1 MNARIDAVDADLSW
15 FSINAEAYNLG
26 NADADQLV
34 PELGRRGL
42 FRIGVPQALGGDGGD
57 TFDGV
62 EAIAAIAERSLTA
75 AFVCWGQRTFI
86 EYLLQSPNAALRERW
101 LPALLAGEF
110 AGATG
115 LSNAMKFLSG
125 IESLQLNATA
135 KGERWQL
142 DGRLPWVTNLRTAGF
157 IVAAAVARSDGAAP
171 MVVAITDSE
180 SGVTRSADL
189 DLVALRG
196 SNTAA
201 IDIRAADIGP
211 EHVLHEDARSF
222 CPGVRPAF
230 LSLQLGMSIGLARI
244 ALRTAAEQG
253 KGAHAILLP
262 RVGEVSA
269 ELERLVGA
277 VREGLASGRFVS
289 EPAALFRIRIRLAEI
304 AQTALGLEL
313 DASGGRAYLRD
324 QHRDFARRWVEGAF
338 IPVITPSLTQLQGE
352 LARQAGAC
360 AA

>member
-1 MNARIDAVDADLSW
+1 MNAPIDIRGAGLNW
-15 FSINAEAYNLG
+15 FSANAEAYNLG
-26 NADADQLV
+26 SADADQLI

-42 FRIGVPQALGGDGGD
+42 FRIGVPQGLGGDGGD
-57 TFDGV
+57 TFDAV

-75 AFVCWGQRTFI
+75 AFVFWGQRTFI
-86 EYLLQSPNAALRERW
+86 EYLLQSPDTPLRERW
-101 LPALLAGEF
+101 LPALLAGQF

-125 IESLQLNATA
+125 IESLQLQATSR
-135 KGERWQL
+135 GERWQL
-142 DGRLPWVTNLRTAGF
+142 DGRLPWVTNLRKAGF
-157 IVAAAVARSDGAAP
+157 IVAAVVECRDGSSP
-171 MVVAITDSE
+171 MVVALTDSQA
-180 SGVTRSADL
+180 GVTRSGDL

-201 IDIRAADIGP
+201 IDVRAADIGP
-211 EHVLHEDARSF
+211 EHVLHADARSF

-230 LSLQLGMSIGLARI
+230 LSLQLGMSIGLARV

-253 KGAHAILLP
+253 QGAHRILLP
-262 RVGEVSA
+262 RVGELTA
-269 ELERLVGA
+269 ELEQLVGA
-277 VREGLASGRFVS
+277 IRAGLAGHRFVA

-304 AQTALGLEL
+304 VQTALGLEL

-324 QHRDFARRWVEGAF
+324 HNRDFARRWVEGAF

-352 LARQAGAC
+352 LAKHTGAC

>member
-1 MNARIDAVDADLSW
+1 MNARIIIGGADLSW
-15 FSINAEAYNLG
+15 FAANAEACNLG
-26 NADADQLV
+26 TADPDQLL
-34 PELGRRGL
+34 PELGQRGL
-42 FRIGVPQALGGDGGD
+42 FRIGVPQSLGGDGGD
-57 TFDGV
+57 TFDAV
-62 EAIAAIAERSLTA
+62 EAIAAVAERSLTA
-75 AFVCWGQRTFI
+75 AFVFWGQRTFI
-86 EYLLQSPNAALRERW
+86 EYLLQSPNTGMRERW

-125 IESLQLNATA
+125 IESLQLHATA
-135 KGERWQL
+135 HGARWQL
-142 DGRLPWVTNLRTAGF
+142 DGRLPWVTNLRKAGF
-157 IVAAAVARSDGAAP
+157 MVAAAVQRSAGSTP
-171 MVVAITDSE
+171 MVVALTDSDK
-180 SGVTRSADL
+180 GVTRSADL

-201 IDIRAADIGP
+201 IDVRAADIGP

-230 LSLQLGMSIGLARI
+230 LSLQLGMSIGLARV
-244 ALRTAAEQG
+244 ALRTAAAHGQ
-253 KGAHAILLP
+253 GAHSILLP

-269 ELERLVGA
+269 ELEQLVDT
-277 VREGLASGRFVS
+277 VRAGLASRRFVA

-304 AQTALGLEL
+304 VQSALGLEL
-313 DASGGRAYLRD
+313 DATGGRAYLRD
-324 QHRDFARRWVEGAF
+324 QNRDFARRWVEGAF

-352 LARQAGAC
+352 LAKQAGAC

>member
-26 NADADQLV
+26 AADADQLV

-42 FRIGVPQALGGDGGD
+42 FRIGVPQSLGGDGGA

-75 AFVCWGQRTFI
+75 AFVFWGQRTFI
-86 EYLLQSPNAALRERW
+86 EYLLQSPNTQLRERW
-101 LPALLAGEF
+101 LPALLTGEF

-125 IESLQLNATA
+125 IESLQLRATQHGA
-135 KGERWQL
+135 RWEL
-142 DGRLPWVTNLRTAGF
+142 DGRLPWVTNLRKAGF
-157 IVAAAVARSDGAAP
+157 IVAAAVERSDGATP
-171 MVVAITDSE
+171 MVVALTDSQQ
-180 SGVTRSADL
+180 GVARSADL

-201 IDIRAADIGP
+201 IDVSAADIGP

-230 LSLQLGMSIGLARI
+230 LSLQLGMSIGLARV
-244 ALRTAAEQG
+244 ALRTAAQHG
-253 KGAHAILLP
+253 QGAHRILLP

-269 ELERLVGA
+269 ELEQLVGA
-277 VREGLASGRFVS
+277 VRDGLASRRFVA

-304 AQTALGLEL
+304 VQSALGLEL

-324 QHRDFARRWVEGAF
+324 QNRDFARRWVEGAF

-352 LARQAGAC
+352 LAKQAEAC
-360 AA
+360 KA

>member
-1 MNARIDAVDADLSW
+1 M
-15 FSINAEAYNLG
+15 
-26 NADADQLV
+26 
-34 PELGRRGL
+34 
-42 FRIGVPQALGGDGGD
+42 
-57 TFDGV
+57 
-62 EAIAAIAERSLTA
+62 
-75 AFVCWGQRTFI
+75 
-86 EYLLQSPNAALRERW
+86 QSPNAALRERW

-142 DGRLPWVTNLRTAGF
+142 DGRLPWVTNLRKAGF